1 MDEATNGNLAL
12 SEELKAKQSLID
24 QQMHALGMSDAQM
37 KERLGLADKER
48 LAETTR
54 LQREVD
60 HLRALQAAALAA
72 GTHKGRQM
80 LYMESLKA
88 PQPRA
93 NDPASLEKARTRSH
107 LSWRDGKELE
117 KYAKHMMKSLSGGN
131 RTKEEKKQLE
141 NVLVGGGEVGP
152 APTSLQSTAVD
163 QARTNASI
171 ATTAS
176 DADAELHLLSRM
188 YAGDYTAEMG
198 GKSYASPG
206 SGGAAHERGKKANL
220 EIFELS
226 YGKGTVKGS

>member
-1 MDEATNGNLAL
+1 M
-12 SEELKAKQSLID
+12 
-24 QQMHALGMSDAQM
+24 
-37 KERLGLADKER
+37 
-48 LAETTR
+48 
-54 LQREVD
+54 
-60 HLRALQAAALAA
+60 
-72 GTHKGRQM
+72 
-80 LYMESLKA
+80 
-88 PQPRA
+88 
-93 NDPASLEKARTRSH
+93 
-107 LSWRDGKELE
+107 SWRDGKELE

-188 YAGDYTAEMG
+188 YAGDYTAGMG